1 MPHKL
6 SPVIQGVTSDI
17 VMPASSQIVGHRS
30 IVETGISIVSA
41 RILGAEIINGTRA
54 DPSKNDILNHSPR
67 SPNISP

>member
-17 VMPASSQIVGHRS
+17 VMPANSQIVGQRS
-30 IVETGISIVSA
+30 IVDTGISIVSA
-41 RILGAEIINGTRA
+41 SILEVEIINGTRA
-54 DPSKNDILNHSPR
+54 DPSKNDILNQSPR

>member
-17 VMPASSQIVGHRS
+17 VTPANSQMVGQRS
-30 IVETGISIVSA
+30 IVETGLFMTWLLIEE
-41 RILGAEIINGTRA
+41 AEIINGTRA
-54 DPSKNDILNHSPR
+54 DPSKKDILNHSPR